1 MTSIRKHAKGLSS
14 RIISG
19 TIILLLAFGIL
30 QSLTGYAQFTKSL
43 TNEYNE
49 SAFRTAETAATL
61 INGDHIQEYL
71 DTEGTTEEYQLMAE
85 RLYTLCQ
92 KQNVTLIYVLCPDPG
107 TYDKFTLVIS
117 VQNEKST
124 YDPWPIGYR
133 RDTTNEEYRTIYK
146 NIYENGLERGTILRT
161 EDLSGKEPHITS
173 LIPIKGSNDEV
184 SAILCV
190 QRPMEELREGRRN
203 FLIRVLFATVL
214 LALIASLSTYFF
226 LRRHFVRPMRTVTVE
241 AQRFARENT
250 EAEENLLKNIS
261 SISEI
266 ETLAHSID
274 HMEHDTLLYVER
286 LTKMTAENK
295 RISTELSI
303 ARQIQAAILP
313 NEFPPF
319 PDRHEFDIYASMSPA
334 KEVGG
339 DFYDFFLIDEDHLG
353 LVMADVSGK
362 GVPAALFMMVAKLL
376 IKLRAYSGGD
386 PGEMLSDVSGTLC
399 ERNPM
404 GLFVTCWFAIITIS
418 TGEGRAVNAGHEN
431 PALRHADGNYEFVK
445 YKHQIPLSAVEGIK
459 YTSHEFKLLPGDS
472 VFVYT
477 DGVTEAE
484 NSKTEMFGE
493 DRLLQGLNREPG
505 ADPEQSLKNVKKE
518 IDSFVAGAEPFDDIT
533 MLGIRY
539 NGPNQGTVL

>member
-1 MTSIRKHAKGLSS
+1 MKNIKRRVTGLSF

-19 TIILLLAFGIL
+19 TVILLLIFGTV
-30 QSLTGYAQFTKSL
+30 QSLLGYAQFTISL

-61 INGDHIQEYL
+61 VNGGHLQEYL
-71 DTEGTTEEYQLMAE
+71 SSEGKSEEYETMRQ

-92 KQNVTLIYVLCPDPG
+92 KQNVTLIYVICPD
-107 TYDKFTLVIS
+107 TDYYDEFTLVIS

-133 RDTTNEEYRTIYK
+133 RKATNDEYISIYRS
-146 NIYENGLERGTILRT
+146 IYEEGLTRGTILRT

-173 LIPIKGSNDEV
+173 LIPVKDETGKV
-184 SAILCV
+184 CGILCV
-190 QRPMEELREGRRN
+190 QRPMEELKKGRIS
-203 FLIRVLFATVL
+203 FLKHILFSTL
-214 LALIASLSTYFF
+214 ILALIASVSTYFF
-226 LRRHFVRPMRTVTVE
+226 LRKHFVNPMRIVTRE

-250 EAEENLLKNIS
+250 ASEEGLSGDISSVS

-266 ETLAHSID
+266 RALAESID
-274 HMEHDTLLYVER
+274 RMEKDTLLFVER
-286 LTKMTAENK
+286 ITRLTSENK

-303 ARQIQAAILP
+303 ARKIQAAILP

-319 PDRHEFDIYASMSPA
+319 PGRYEFDIYASMSPA

-339 DFYDFFLIDEDHLG
+339 DFYDFFLIDDDRLG
-353 LVMADVSGK
+353 LVIADVAGK

-386 PGEMLSDVSGTLC
+386 PGDMLSDVSKTLFD
-399 ERNPM
+399 RNPM
-404 GLFVTCWFAIITIS
+404 GLFVTVWFAIVNLS
-418 TGEGRAVNAGHEN
+418 TGEGKAVNAGHEY
-431 PALRHADGNYEFVK
+431 PALHHRDGKYEFVK
-445 YKHQIPLSAVEGIK
+445 YRHQIPLAVMEDYCYK
-459 YTSHEFKLLPGDS
+459 SHDFKLEPGDS

-484 NSKTEMFGE
+484 NSANDMFGE
-493 DRLLQGLNREPG
+493 NNLLTGLNREPE
-505 ADPEQSLKNVKKE
+505 ADPEKSLANVRSE
-518 IDSFVAGAEPFDDIT
+518 IDSFVGEAEQFDDIT
-533 MLGIRY
+533 MLGFRF
-539 NGPNQGTVL
+539 NRPTN